1 MIEAR
6 AVTKRFG
13 PTLAVDQLTFDVRPG
28 AVTGFLG
35 PNGAGKSTTMRMI
48 VGLDRP
54 TSGVATVN
62 GRSYRDL
69 PAPMQ
74 EVGTL
79 LDAKGIDGARSARAH
94 LRWQAIAGGVRVSRV
109 DEVLELVGLTSAA
122 EKRVKDFSL
131 GMYQR
136 LGLAGALLGDPGTLL
151 FDEPFNGLD
160 PQGIY
165 WMRSLLKDLA
175 AEGRSILVSS
185 HLMSEM
191 EETAERV
198 IVIGRGR
205 LIADTTIADFTQ
217 AGSTNHIRVVSPQ
230 TEQLAALLRQAGA
243 ASTATGDG
251 ALLVANIDAAQ
262 IGDIAASHGIRLHEL
277 SPQRASLEAAFME
290 MTDDSV
296 EYRQQTSERELV
308 GVGGR
313 ASGVSNWGGN

>member
-6 AVTKRFG
+6 GLTKQFG
-13 PTLAVDQLTFDVRPG
+13 KTLAVDQLTFDVKPG
-28 AVTGFLG
+28 VVTGFLG

-69 PAPMQ
+69 PAPMH

-79 LDAKGIDGARSARAH
+79 LDAKSVDGGRTARAH
-94 LRWQAIAGGVRVSRV
+94 LRWQGIAGGVRRERV
-109 DEVLELVGLTSAA
+109 DEVLELVGLTSVAG
-122 EKRVKDFSL
+122 KRVKDFSL

-175 AEGRSILVSS
+175 AEGRSILISS

-205 LIADTTIADFTQ
+205 LIADTTIAEFTQ
-217 AGSTNHIRVVSPQ
+217 GGSTNHIRVLSPQ
-230 TEQLAALLRQAGA
+230 LDQLAALLREAGA
-243 ASTATGDG
+243 TPSIATDG
-251 ALLVANIDAAQ
+251 ALLVANIEAAQ

-296 EYRQQTSERELV
+296 EYRQQSPERALA
-308 GVGGR
+308 GVSGP
-313 ASGVSNWGGN
+313 ASSPSNWGGN

>member
-6 AVTKRFG
+6 ALTKRFG
-13 PTLAVDQLTFDVRPG
+13 QTLAVDQLTFDVKPG
-28 AVTGFLG
+28 IVTGFLG

-69 PAPMQ
+69 PAPMH

-79 LDAKGIDGARSARAH
+79 LDAKAVDGGRSARAH
-94 LRWQAIAGGVRVSRV
+94 LRWQALAGGIDRTRV
-109 DEVLELVGLTSAA
+109 DEVLELVGLTSVAN
-122 EKRVKDFSL
+122 KRVKDFSL

-165 WMRSLLKDLA
+165 WMRSLLKRLS
-175 AEGRSILVSS
+175 AEGRAVLISS

-191 EETAERV
+191 EETADHV
-198 IVIGRGR
+198 IVIGKGR
-205 LIADTTIADFTQ
+205 LIADSSIASFTQ
-217 AGSTNHIRVVSPQ
+217 GGSTNHVRVLSPQ
-230 TEQLAALLRQAGA
+230 AEQLAGLLREAGA
-243 ASTATGDG
+243 THSIASDG
-251 ALLVANIDAAQ
+251 ALLVSKIEASQ
-262 IGDIAASHGIRLHEL
+262 VGDIAASHGIRLHEL

-296 EYRQQTSERELV
+296 EYRQQRPERELV
-308 GVGGR
+308 GVGGPAIGANTGR
-313 ASGVSNWGGN
+313 ES